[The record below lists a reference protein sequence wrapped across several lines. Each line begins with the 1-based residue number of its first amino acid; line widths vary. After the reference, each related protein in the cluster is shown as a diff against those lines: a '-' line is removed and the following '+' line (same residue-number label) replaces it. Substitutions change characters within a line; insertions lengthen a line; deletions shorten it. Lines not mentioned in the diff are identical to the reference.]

1 MRTAKENKAAT
12 IDDLQETLKK
22 NNAAPLITEDEL
34 GELLRKNGAPT
45 DEEIAEKLEELG
57 AITHTPEEIAE
68 KERLEAII
76 ADAEARLGEI
86 TKELGEI
93 KKKYSK
99 DYIVPGE
106 VLEKYN
112 SLKAEK
118 HNTKAFIDG
127 NIEEIRRISAGKI
140 ANRNRNSDYM
150 NQYGIIHNEIIQLEK
165 SMKLN
170 EDAGDLPGYENV
182 KKLYFEKKAELK
194 KLKENKPEPM
204 KENPTGADDL
214 RAFQNAVRKNVLTK
228 ILYYS
233 GQINTALEQAKQ
245 AELDAIDV
253 INNISWQK
261 YRENKFNRP
270 AWSDAG
276 TWTAAFYAGLKCS
289 YDEVSIKAQLQEMK

>member
-22 NNAAPLITEDEL
+22 NNAAPLITEAEL

-45 DEEIAEKLEELG
+45 DREIAEKLAELG
-57 AITHTPEEIAE
+57 TITHTPEEIRE

-76 ADAEARLGEI
+76 ADAEARLAEI
-86 TKELGEI
+86 DKQMAEI
-93 KKKYSK
+93 KKKFAK
-99 DYIVPGE
+99 DYIVPSE
-106 VLEKYN
+106 AVEKYH

-118 HNTKAFIDG
+118 HNVKAFIDG

-140 ANRNRNSDYM
+140 ENRNRNNDYM

-194 KLKENKPEPM
+194 KLKENKPEPI

-214 RAFQNAVRKNVLTK
+214 QEFIKEVRKNALTK

-233 GQINTALEQAKQ
+233 GQIDKALEQAKQ
-245 AELDAIDV
+245 TELDAIDV
-253 INNISWQK
+253 IDNISWQK

-270 AWSDAG
+270 AWSDAE
-276 TWTAAFYAGLKCS
+276 TWTAAFYAGLKS
-289 YDEVSIKAQLQEMK
+289 HYKASGIKSMLQEMK